1 MTAFNRG
8 DRVVFNLGHTDY
20 TGTIERPATI
30 GGAPGYYVNGPGA
43 KPGPWLVFTED
54 IIPIPDGT
62 TILTDG
68 TRVQVAVGAPHYA
81 GRVGIVESPEVRN
94 GMFGYWLLLSADQW
108 PAWVPA
114 EVLTALDGGEPS

>member
-1 MTAFNRG
+1 MTTFNRG

-20 TGTIERPATI
+20 IGTIERPETI
-30 GGAPGYYVNGPGA
+30 GGAPGYLVNGPGS
-43 KPGPWLVFTED
+43 KPGPWVVFTED

-68 TRVQVAVGAPHYA
+68 TRVQVAADAPHYA
-81 GRVGIVESPEVRN
+81 GRVGIVESPGVRN
-94 GMFGYWLLLSADQW
+94 GMFGYWLLLEPNQQ

-114 EVLTALDGGEPS
+114 KALTACDGGESR